1 MPGKTTKKG
10 AKPNSVDRSK
20 GEKDAALSDD
30 ETSDEDY
37 DSGLESEG
45 SYPSSDFGSIASGE
59 LHWLAA
65 DLEDEVGGATSEE
78 SPSKQDIEITDE
90 QASMLQKHTAEFRAA
105 DADGRLKI
113 VQDSVDRIERHWRQ
127 GAEFDRKVVETLV
140 RRYLYNK
147 CRQERKRFSFR
158 RKRWTYHDILID
170 HHRQELDKMAVEMSG
185 STSGSRSY
193 LGCYRK
199 AVKLIDER
207 LDEDTR
213 VKYRAEAKK
222 WAEQGVPPRQQQRMF
237 EKHGIHTIRDF
248 SETMYRQYG
257 VRVAILGGYC
267 DDDGPSIMFYD
278 NNDELG
284 GTSFKA
290 RYKGWSKDPL
300 VEEFSRWTAES
311 FGEYPA
317 DSGEEDRKRK
327 DKTPK
332 VKLPMDENGYPVLPK
347 WEDIDREGLMYKKV
361 VIGKFMSEMYRI
373 AAGGCKGRVP
383 WARIHAAQGDFIA
396 AEYLPEGVTLTQYHH
411 IRLDDANS
419 LLKHWIQRR
428 AAGEIP
434 FRFKKVDKANR
445 HYDGEHSTGG
455 GSNGQSQEDGAG
467 SPSSSANGQQPHE
480 ELPMQEDGG
489 ILPPHPPNPPPPPP
503 PPHTRTCTRPH
514 PHPRIIMQHPAPI
527 GSSRAGPAQERSPDD
542 HATADT
548 PPSKRQKVDRRLTNA
563 QNDTWRSARVTRPT
577 ERAKQ
582 IQ

>member
-480 ELPMQEDGG
+480 ELPMQEDGE

-503 PPHTRTCTRPH
+503 PPHTRTCTRPR
-514 PHPRIIMQHPAPI
+514 PRPRIIMQHPAPI

-563 QNDTWRSARVTRPT
+563 QNDTRRSARVTRPT

>member
-503 PPHTRTCTRPH
+503 PPHTRTCTRPR
-514 PHPRIIMQHPAPI
+514 PRPRIIMQHPAPI

-563 QNDTWRSARVTRPT
+563 QNDTRRSARVTRPT

>member
-1 MPGKTTKKG
+1 MPKKTTKKG
-10 AKPNSVDRSK
+10 AKPNSVHRSK
-20 GEKDAALSDD
+20 GEKDVALSDD

-45 SYPSSDFGSIASGE
+45 SYPSSDFRSVASGE
-59 LHWLAA
+59 LRWLAA

-113 VQDSVDRIERHWRQ
+113 IQDSVDRIERHWRQ
-127 GAEFDRKVVETLV
+127 GAKFDRKVVETLV
-140 RRYLYNK
+140 RWYLYNK

-158 RKRWTYHDILID
+158 HKRWTYHDILID

-185 STSGSRSY
+185 STPGSRSY

-199 AVKLIDER
+199 AVKLIGER
-207 LDEDTR
+207 LDEDTQ

-237 EKHGIHTIRDF
+237 EKHGIHTIQDF
-248 SETMYRQYG
+248 SETMYCQYG

-267 DDDGPSIMFYD
+267 DDDRPSIMFYD

-332 VKLPMDENGYPVLPK
+332 VKLLMDENGYPVLPK

-361 VIGKFMSEMYRI
+361 VIGKFMSEMYQI
-373 AAGGCKGRVP
+373 AAGGSKGRVP
-383 WARIHAAQGDFIA
+383 WARIHEAQGDFIA

-411 IRLDDANS
+411 IRLHDANS

-445 HYDGEHSTGG
+445 HYDGEHSTRG

-489 ILPPHPPNPPPPPP
+489 MLPPHPPNPPPLPP
-503 PPHTRTCTRPH
+503 PPHTHTRPR
-514 PHPRIIMQHPAPI
+514 PRIITQHPAPI

-542 HATADT
+542 QVTANT
-548 PPSKRQKVDRRLTNA
+548 PPSKRQKVDRRLTNT
-563 QNDTWRSARVTRPT
+563 QNDTWRSARVTWPT

>member
-127 GAEFDRKVVETLV
+127 GAEFDRKVVET
-140 RRYLYNK
+140 
-147 CRQERKRFSFR
+147 
-158 RKRWTYHDILID
+158 
-170 HHRQELDKMAVEMSG
+170 ELDKMAVEMSG

-248 SETMYRQYG
+248 SETMYCQYG

-290 RYKGWSKDPL
+290 WYKGWSKDPL

-503 PPHTRTCTRPH
+503 PPHTRTCTRPR
-514 PHPRIIMQHPAPI
+514 PRPRIIMQHPAPI

-563 QNDTWRSARVTRPT
+563 QNDTRRSARVTRPT

>member
-1 MPGKTTKKG
+1 MKPQTKTTTQLHL
-10 AKPNSVDRSK
+10 ASYV
-20 GEKDAALSDD
+20 
-30 ETSDEDY
+30 
-37 DSGLESEG
+37 G
-45 SYPSSDFGSIASGE
+45 SLP
-59 LHWLAA
+59 

-113 VQDSVDRIERHWRQ
+113 IQDSVDRIERHWRQ

-140 RRYLYNK
+140 RLVPL
-147 CRQERKRFSFR
+147 Q
-158 RKRWTYHDILID
+158 
-170 HHRQELDKMAVEMSG
+170 QELDKMAVEMSG
-185 STSGSRSY
+185 STPGSRSY

-199 AVKLIDER
+199 AVKLIGER
-207 LDEDTR
+207 LDEDTQ

-267 DDDGPSIMFYD
+267 DDDWTLD
-278 NNDELG
+278 HVLG

-300 VEEFSRWTAES
+300 VEEFSRWTAE
-311 FGEYPA
+311 EYPA

-361 VIGKFMSEMYRI
+361 VIGKFMSEMYQI
-373 AAGGCKGRVP
+373 AAGGSKGRVP
-383 WARIHAAQGDFIA
+383 WARIHEAQGDFIA

-411 IRLDDANS
+411 IRLHDANS

-428 AAGEIP
+428 AASEIP

-489 ILPPHPPNPPPPPP
+489 MLPPHPPNPPPPPP
-503 PPHTRTCTRPH
+503 PPHTRTRPR
-514 PHPRIIMQHPAPI
+514 PRIITQHPAPI
-527 GSSRAGPAQERSPDD
+527 GSSRAGPAQERSPD
-542 HATADT
+542 
-548 PPSKRQKVDRRLTNA
+548 
-563 QNDTWRSARVTRPT
+563 
-577 ERAKQ
+577 
-582 IQ
+582 

>member
-113 VQDSVDRIERHWRQ
+113 VQDLVDRIERHWRQ

-140 RRYLYNK
+140 R
-147 CRQERKRFSFR
+147 RFSFR

-267 DDDGPSIMFYD
+267 DDDRPSIMFYD

-503 PPHTRTCTRPH
+503 PPHTRTCTRPR
-514 PHPRIIMQHPAPI
+514 PRPRIIMQHPAPI

-563 QNDTWRSARVTRPT
+563 QNDTRCSARVTWPT